1 MSEPTR
7 GLVSRICVKAL
18 YMCVAYERLDQQDQG
33 DPFINLGEQDQ
44 EDQVDVLIDLYEYEN
59 RISYLE
65 DQVENLNRMILVL
78 AQLHG
83 LQINQIN

>member
-1 MSEPTR
+1 
-7 GLVSRICVKAL
+7 
-18 YMCVAYERLDQQDQG
+18 MCVAYERLDQQDQG